1 MVQEQLSPLEQEVQ
15 KVIKPLLRGWSHA
28 LAAFAA
34 LVLTLLFCWLSRSDV
49 PRLISLLVFGLSM
62 MELYTVSAFY
72 HIGTWK
78 PGTRQVFRAI
88 DHSNIFVLI
97 AGTYTPLCFNI
108 LNGWVRIALLVTIW
122 TLAFLGLAFTVVP
135 YTLRLPR
142 WIGTVL
148 YIIMGW
154 VALLAFPAFLS
165 ALPWTFVVTM
175 ILGGVSYTLGAV
187 VYALRWPNPFP
198 RVFGFH
204 EIFHLFVIL
213 GSAIFVFCVWKWALP
228 FPRR

>member
-1 MVQEQLSPLEQEVQ
+1 MAQKQLSSLEQEAQ
-15 KVIKPLLRGWSHA
+15 KLIKPLMRGWSHG
-28 LAAFAA
+28 LAAIAA
-34 LVLTLLFCWLSRSDV
+34 LVLTLLLCWLSRSDV

-78 PGTRQVFRAI
+78 PSTRQILRAI

-108 LNGWVRIALLVTIW
+108 LSGWVRIALLVTIW

-142 WIGTVL
+142 WIGTAL

-165 ALPWTFVVTM
+165 ALPWPFVVTL
-175 ILGGVSYTLGAV
+175 ILGGVAYTLGAV
-187 VYALRWPNPFP
+187 VYAMRWPNPFP

-228 FPRR
+228 FPRQ